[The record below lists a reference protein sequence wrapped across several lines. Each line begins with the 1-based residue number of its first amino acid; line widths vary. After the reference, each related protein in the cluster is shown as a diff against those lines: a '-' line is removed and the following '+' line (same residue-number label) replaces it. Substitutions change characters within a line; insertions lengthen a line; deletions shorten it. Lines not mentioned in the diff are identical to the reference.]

1 MPGWMPRD
9 AVACPLFR
17 GQPFLPIPLLNDT
30 QHIPKGHVL
39 LDLCRV
45 LGQSPNRLPA
55 GTPVTTEILLHHQGG
70 MSVPVRQMDALPA
83 EFFRAAVEAIGHTNG
98 FKRLQCVY
106 GGINLFC
113 ADMYFPR

>member
-1 MPGWMPRD
+1 MPGWMLRE

-17 GQPFLPIPLLNDT
+17 GQPFLPIPLLDDT
-30 QHIPKGHVL
+30 KHIPKGHVL

-45 LGQSPNRLPA
+45 LGQSPNCLPA
-55 GTPVTTEILLHHQGG
+55 WTPVTTEILLHHQSS
-70 MSVPVRQMDALPA
+70 MSLVTCQVDTLPA
-83 EFFRAAVEAIGHTNG
+83 EFFRAAVEAIGQTNG
-98 FKRLQCVY
+98 LQRLQCVY